1 MFDPLQE
8 PQLINEVIECM
19 EIFSLDGRV
28 QVILTVDDMTF
39 LNYTFLSQ
47 GFGNLFFLSGDSCE
61 EHKGNHHGITAL
73 YNVGVF
79 IMSSVIFGVMGQYP
93 KRERKIL

>member
-1 MFDPLQE
+1 MFDPLQD
-8 PQLINEVIECM
+8 PQLIDKIIECM

-47 GFGNLFFLSGDSCE
+47 GFGNLFFLSGDSRE
-61 EHKGNHHGITAL
+61 EHKGNHHGITTL
-73 YNVGVF
+73 YNAGVF
-79 IMSSVIFGVMGQYP
+79 IMSSVIFVVTSQ
-93 KRERKIL
+93 KFKT